1 VTVVEKQAAAAT
13 ATTASTPVVET
24 QASVA
29 EQPAAS
35 TPKPKL
41 KLGNIGFTFNNL
53 RNQKEQPQQN
63 AVSDIAKKSVD
74 NNQTFTQEELELH
87 WMSMCN
93 RMPQEMSGMASRMKN
108 MIPQITDFPNIELL
122 VDNQVLQNQIEK
134 IKPRISATLI
144 KELHNNQ
151 IKIEINLA
159 QTEEI
164 APIKSKKDL
173 FEDMRKNNPAI
184 EQLRQILQLDLA

>member
-1 VTVVEKQAAAAT
+1 
-13 ATTASTPVVET
+13 
-24 QASVA
+24 
-29 EQPAAS
+29 
-35 TPKPKL
+35 
-41 KLGNIGFTFNNL
+41 
-53 RNQKEQPQQN
+53 
-63 AVSDIAKKSVD
+63 
-74 NNQTFTQEELELH
+74 
-87 WMSMCN
+87 MCN

-164 APIKSKKDL
+164 EPIKSKKDL

>member
-1 VTVVEKQAAAAT
+1 MDSH
-13 ATTASTPVVET
+13 ST
-24 QASVA
+24 
-29 EQPAAS
+29 
-35 TPKPKL
+35 
-41 KLGNIGFTFNNL
+41 NL

-122 VDNQVLQNQIEK
+122 VDNQVLLNQIEK
-134 IKPRISATLI
+134 IKPRITATLT
-144 KELHNNQ
+144 KELHNND
-151 IKIEINLA
+151 IKIELRLA
-159 QTEEI
+159 EAEEI
-164 APIKSKKDL
+164 APVKTKMDIFD
-173 FEDMRKNNPAI
+173 DMRKANPSI
-184 EQLRQILQLDLA
+184 ERLRQVLQLDLA